1 MLVQA
6 PLRADLAQGPEGA
19 VAFRVTTADG
29 VGVRLVLWPRTG
41 ARACVLILPGRTE
54 YAEKYGPVAADLAR
68 AGLAAA
74 AIDWRGQGLADRLL
88 PDPMKGHVG
97 RFAEYQADLD
107 ACLLALAAREGDDM
121 PRPRL
126 MLAHSMGGAIGLRAL
141 LRGAG
146 GFAAA
151 AFSAPMWGLGLGGG
165 GAQGRALGWAVGLAA
180 RAGLGARYCPPP
192 ATGPRSY
199 VATAALADNVL
210 TPDPEAF
217 ARMQAD
223 LAAEPRLALGGPTM
237 GWLAAALA
245 EMRALE
251 AEPSPA
257 LPALAFL
264 GSDERV
270 VDPAAIHAR
279 MARWPS
285 GRLIPLEG
293 ARHEPLTDA
302 PARRA
307 ARIALVLDHLLP
319 ATGRAG

>member
-1 MLVQA
+1 MLRQA
-6 PLRADLAQGPEGA
+6 PLRADLAQGPDGA
-19 VAFRVTTADG
+19 AAFRVTTADG
-29 VGVRLVLWPRTG
+29 VGVRLVVWPRAG
-41 ARACVLILPGRTE
+41 ARGCVLILPGRTE

-121 PRPRL
+121 PPPRL

-151 AFSAPMWGLGLGGG
+151 AFSAPMWGLALGGG
-165 GAQGRALGWAVGLAA
+165 RAFGLAVALAA

-192 ATGPRSY
+192 ASGPRSY
-199 VATAALADNVL
+199 VATASFADNAL
-210 TPDPEAF
+210 TTDPEAF
-217 ARMQAD
+217 ARIRAH
-223 LAAEPRLALGGPTM
+223 LAAEPRLGLGGPTL

-245 EMRALE
+245 EMRALR

-257 LPALAFL
+257 LPALALL

-270 VDPAAIHAR
+270 VDPAAIRAR
-279 MARWPS
+279 MARWPG
-285 GRLIPLEG
+285 GRLVPLAG
-293 ARHEPLTDA
+293 VRHEPLTEA

-319 ATGRAG
+319 ATGARD

>member
-1 MLVQA
+1 MLRQA
-6 PLRADLAQGPEGA
+6 PLRADLAQGPDGA
-19 VAFRVTTADG
+19 AAFRVTTADG
-29 VGVRLVLWPRTG
+29 VGVRLVVWPRAG
-41 ARACVLILPGRTE
+41 ARGCVLILPGRTE

-151 AFSAPMWGLGLGGG
+151 AFSAPMWGLVLGGG
-165 GAQGRALGWAVGLAA
+165 RAFGWAVALAA

-192 ATGPRSY
+192 ASGPRSY
-199 VATAALADNVL
+199 VATASFADNAL
-210 TPDPEAF
+210 TTDPEAF
-217 ARMQAD
+217 ARIRNHLD
-223 LAAEPRLALGGPTM
+223 AEPRLGLGGPTL

-245 EMRALE
+245 EMRALR

-257 LPALAFL
+257 LPALALL

-270 VDPAAIHAR
+270 VDPAAIRAR
-279 MARWPS
+279 MARWPG
-285 GRLIPLEG
+285 GRLVPLAG
-293 ARHEPLTDA
+293 ARHEPLTEA

-319 ATGRAG
+319 ATGARD